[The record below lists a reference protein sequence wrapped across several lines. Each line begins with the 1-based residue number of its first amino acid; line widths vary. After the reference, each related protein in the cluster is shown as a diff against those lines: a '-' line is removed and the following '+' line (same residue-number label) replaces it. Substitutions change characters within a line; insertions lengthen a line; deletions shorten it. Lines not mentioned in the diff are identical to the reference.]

1 MTQIMAGGIDPP
13 RSPILR
19 WIGSLG
25 DDISE
30 EMRHR
35 LGATIANSTHAV
47 VCGSVNSICVTLVAY
62 ARLGHPVLLAIACLD
77 LFSLLARL
85 CVMRGRF
92 SRFAPDVVFASGLV
106 WAGLIAATTTVVGF
120 GDDLPMFIVVVA
132 SALGSCAGIVSRNFA
147 AMRYALIQVAIID
160 LSYKVP
166 FALRNPDFAPL
177 LLLQGLLFVMVCIGI
192 MRQQRATTVRALT
205 AEIESRRQS
214 FADPLTGLL
223 NRRGFDAEGGK
234 MLAAGR
240 PGALFCLDLD
250 GFKSVNDRLGH
261 VAGDDLLCQVADR
274 LREMAPARAAISR
287 LGGDEFLLLVTGAS
301 AREAEALASRLIV
314 RLMTPYPVAGSL
326 SGVGVSIGICLIP
339 ADAVDLRQAMLDAD
353 QALYRAKAG
362 GKGCFRIASQ
372 PVSPFGEVAG

>member
-1 MTQIMAGGIDPP
+1 MTHRIAGGIDPP
-13 RSPILR
+13 RWPVLR

-25 DDISE
+25 SDVSE

-35 LGATIANSTHAV
+35 LGATIANSTHAI

-62 ARLGHPVLLAIACLD
+62 ARLDHPVLLVIAALD
-77 LFSLLARL
+77 LLSLLARL
-85 CVMRGRF
+85 GVMHGRF
-92 SRFAPDVVFASGLV
+92 ARFAPDVVFACGLL
-106 WAGLIAATTTVVGF
+106 WASLIAATTTVVGF
-120 GDDLPMFIVVVA
+120 SDDMPMFIIVVA

-177 LLLQGLLFVMVCIGI
+177 LALQGLLFVIVCIGI
-192 MRQQRATTVRALT
+192 MRQQRATTVRAIA
-205 AEIESRRQS
+205 AEIESRKQS

-223 NRRGFDAEGGK
+223 NRRGLDAQARE
-234 MLAAGR
+234 MLAGGMAN
-240 PGALFCLDLD
+240 ALLCLDLD

-274 LREMAPARAAISR
+274 LREQAPSGSAICR
-287 LGGDEFLLLVTGAS
+287 LGGDEFLLLTTCVGEEDAK
-301 AREAEALASRLIV
+301 ALASRLIR

-326 SGVGVSIGICLIP
+326 STIGVSIGIGLIP
-339 ADAVDLRQAMLDAD
+339 ADATDLRQATLDAD
-353 QALYRAKAG
+353 RALYRAKAA
-362 GKGCFRIASQ
+362 GKGCFRIAAQ
-372 PVSPFGEVAG
+372 PGPLFGEMAG